1 MNINFDHKGAISTLV
16 IGVGADLTF
25 DAPHL
30 PKSLVPVLEHV
41 LSDREQVF
49 KGKVGQSFLAVM
61 EKGNKPERVLLI
73 GTESSEEQQS
83 VERFTLLGGHVARA
97 LSAHKITVAT
107 IGWHS
112 FKVACKIDEKD
123 ALNDAAYFAKGL
135 RLANYSFE
143 KYITQKDRK
152 STALENIS
160 FVDTQKMPQSTWN
173 SIKTLVDGI
182 CLARD
187 AVNEPPNVMNPASFV
202 KIAESLSE
210 LGVNVK
216 VIKGAELQ
224 KLKMGCLAAVGR
236 ASAVPPRLLILEWR
250 ATASTK
256 FDFGFVGKGVTFDT
270 GGLCLKPPSGMPD
283 MKSDMGGGA
292 AVLGAM
298 HALAA
303 RKAPFNVVAAIP
315 LAENMISGDAYRPS
329 DILDCHSG
337 STVEVID
344 TDAEG
349 RLILADALSYMARKY
364 KPDTIVD
371 LATLTGAIVVALGF
385 ESAGLFSNNP
395 EVSKKIKAVADSV
408 GEKVWEL
415 PLPEDYNKG
424 LESKVADIRNLAL
437 GYGAGSITAA
447 QFLHKFIP
455 DGQKWAHIDIA
466 GVAFRSAPSPL
477 YNAKCA
483 TGYGVRLLTGLVV
496 GKELL

>member
-1 MNINFDHKGAISTLV
+1 MNISFDHKGDINTLV

-30 PKSLVPVLEHV
+30 PRNLVPCLENV
-41 LSDREQVF
+41 LSDRQEVF
-49 KGKVGQSFLAVM
+49 KGKVGESFLAVM
-61 EKGNKPERVLLI
+61 EQGNKPERVLLI
-73 GTESSEEQQS
+73 GVEPQEGTEFID
-83 VERFTLLGGHVARA
+83 RFTLLGGHVARA
-97 LSAHKITVAT
+97 LAANKIKQAT

-112 FKVACKIDEKD
+112 FKVACKIEEQD
-123 ALNDAAYFAKGL
+123 ALNAAAYFAKGL
-135 RLANYSFE
+135 CLANYRFE
-143 KYITQKDRK
+143 KYITKTDRHS
-152 STALENIS
+152 STLSDIS
-160 FVDTQKMPQSTWN
+160 FVDTQEMPESTWDALKA
-173 SIKTLVDGI
+173 IVEGVHI
-182 CLARD
+182 ARD
-187 AVNEPPNVMNPASFV
+187 TVNEPPNVMNPASFV
-202 KIAESLSE
+202 KEAEKLSD
-210 LGVNVK
+210 LGINVK

-250 ATASTK
+250 ATNSAK
-256 FDFGFVGKGVTFDT
+256 FDYGFVGKGVTFDT

-298 HALAA
+298 HAFAA
-303 RKAPFNVVAAIP
+303 RKVPFNIVAAIP

-349 RLILADALSYMARKY
+349 RLILADALSYVSRKY
-364 KPDTIVD
+364 KPGLLVD
-371 LATLTGAIVVALGF
+371 LATLTGAIIVALGF
-385 ESAGLFSNNP
+385 ESAGLFTNDTD
-395 EVSKKIKAVADSV
+395 VAKKVKDVANYI

-415 PLPEDYNKG
+415 PLPDDYDRG
-424 LESKVADIRNLAL
+424 LESKVADVRNLSL

-455 DGQKWAHIDIA
+455 DGQKWAHLDIA
-466 GVAFRSAPSPL
+466 GVAFRAAPSPL
-477 YNAKCA
+477 YSPKCA